1 MNSNLLYGEISAI
14 LTALSWSVSI
24 IMFRHLGKSFTPL
37 NLTLWKGSLAILGLA
52 VTLFFTRIPISP
64 ETNDI
69 LWLLLS
75 GAIGIGIGDS
85 AFFAALNRM
94 SESTTLLLTET
105 LAPIMTALLA
115 MIWLAEWLTVWQWLA
130 IAVILFGVD
139 IVIRSRKR
147 KRKIVAVTLSGFNFA
162 ALAALCQAIGAVI
175 GRDVLVSSQLDAITA
190 SLIRLIGGVV
200 TVAIFLIFSKDSWF
214 PKANQNPHT
223 WKMLIFATFFGTFL
237 AMMFQTY
244 AFANAP
250 AAIVQSLF
258 ASSIIFS
265 LIIAYLLGQKVS
277 LRAFVGSG
285 IALMGVGLIMF
296 V

>member
-1 MNSNLLYGEISAI
+1 MNSNLLFGEISAI

-37 NLTLWKGSLAILGLA
+37 NLTLWKGTLAIVGLV
-52 VTLFFTRIPISP
+52 VTLLFTGVPISP
-64 ETNDI
+64 ETVDV

-115 MIWLAEWLTVWQWLA
+115 MVWLAEWLTVWQWLA

-147 KRKIVAVTLSGFNFA
+147 KHKLVSVSLSGFNYA
-162 ALAALCQAIGAVI
+162 ALAALCQAVGAVI
-175 GRDVLVSSQLDAITA
+175 GRDVLVSSQMDAVTA
-190 SLIRLIGGVV
+190 SLVRLCGGVF
-200 TVAIFLIFSKDSWF
+200 TVAIFLVFSKNKWF
-214 PKANQNPHT
+214 PKTNQIPHT

-237 AMMFQTY
+237 AMIFQTY

-265 LIIAYLLGQKVS
+265 LVIAYFMGQQVTT
-277 LRAFVGSG
+277 RAFVGSG
-285 IALMGVGLIMF
+285 IALAGVTLIMF